1 MARNSYYKNCGP
13 SILRHNTKSYASSSS
28 SKKET
33 ANKRYPPLK
42 MLNQSGV
49 EMLNLLAE
57 GKSIESISQI
67 LSEKYGATID
77 LVASDVQIFV
87 HSIEEKGLL

>member
-1 MARNSYYKNCGP
+1 
-13 SILRHNTKSYASSSS
+13 
-28 SKKET
+28 
-33 ANKRYPPLK
+33 

>member
-1 MARNSYYKNCGP
+1 MPLHHPRRKNYLHGNGHHRCHQYH
-13 SILRHNTKSYASSSS
+13 RQN
-28 SKKET
+28 
-33 ANKRYPPLK
+33 LK
-42 MLNQSGV
+42 L

>member
-1 MARNSYYKNCGP
+1 MKYNIEIQPLADHYVVAAKDHTTG
-13 SILRHNTKSYASSSS
+13 NTVQVF
-28 SKKET
+28 T
-33 ANKRYPPLK
+33 
-42 MLNQSGV
+42 LNQSGV

>member
-1 MARNSYYKNCGP
+1 MKYN
-13 SILRHNTKSYASSSS
+13 I
-28 SKKET
+28 EIQ
-33 ANKRYPPLK
+33 PLADHYVVAAK
-42 MLNQSGV
+42 DRTTGSTVQVFTLNQSGV